1 MVLAFIGCRYTARF
15 LYVEGGV
22 MSRFEAQLDVNE
34 WLAAYQRCM
43 RLGHVHTAAVCL
55 DRAKRICAEFKV
67 KVVL

>member
-1 MVLAFIGCRYTARF
+1 
-15 LYVEGGV
+15 
-22 MSRFEAQLDVNE
+22 MSRLEAQLNVNE